1 MPRQAAPH
9 CGAAPTSCPDA
20 ARDQAPRGRE
30 RAITLAYAAFRAGI
44 SLSAGCFRMMNT
56 SITARE
62 LFDQQKDKLA
72 LRWLAGQKGDK
83 RVLESGDTVSR
94 RPSLA
99 GYLNAVYPNKVQ
111 ILGTEELTW
120 LDSLDSRQRWETI
133 EKIVQARP
141 LALVIS
147 KNQSCPEDLREAAK
161 II

>member
-1 MPRQAAPH
+1 
-9 CGAAPTSCPDA
+9 
-20 ARDQAPRGRE
+20 
-30 RAITLAYAAFRAGI
+30 
-44 SLSAGCFRMMNT
+44 MMNT

-133 EKIVQARP
+133 E
-141 LALVIS
+141 
-147 KNQSCPEDLREAAK
+147 
-161 II
+161 